1 MQPFFSALKS
11 PPFEATGGAVCG
23 FYASGRV
30 HTPSRSNWRRFT
42 TVENTTNVRLLLL
55 GLPLKPSNSGFG
67 GKRTSDGVAELC
79 RLRRSEKYEVREDEV
94 TSFAF
99 VVRIGAIAPFRPL
112 RQLRAK
118 PTPLQA
124 ACTSAEVQIPPAAA
138 QLQRGTSPPLRIP
151 QLSEGDE
158 RF

>member
-1 MQPFFSALKS
+1 M
-11 PPFEATGGAVCG
+11 CG
-23 FYASGRV
+23 FYANGRV
-30 HTPSRSNWRRFT
+30 HTPPQRRPRRFT
-42 TVENTTNVRLLLL
+42 TAENSTNVRLLLL
-55 GLPLKPSNSGFG
+55 GLPPKPGNSGFG

-99 VVRIGAIAPFRPL
+99 VVRNRGDCPVPPL

-138 QLQRGTSPPLRIP
+138 QLQRGTSPPLRNP

-158 RF
+158 KIFIKWRKQNVQR